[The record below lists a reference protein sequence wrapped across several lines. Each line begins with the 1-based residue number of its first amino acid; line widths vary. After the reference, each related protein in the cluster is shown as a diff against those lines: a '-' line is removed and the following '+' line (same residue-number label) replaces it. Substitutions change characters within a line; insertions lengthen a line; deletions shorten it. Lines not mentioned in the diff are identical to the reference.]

1 MDPTLVGGLLTIAGT
16 LCSGLLYLAR
26 VLVNRHLG
34 LITKLETND
43 NAKTESLTKIAG
55 ELTRTREVQQEHAA
69 KIASLEVALED
80 KRNSEAVAQSKVA
93 TAIMERALGHVTGQ
107 HAAVSAE
114 RLGPMTEQEVA
125 EAPTAPQRRPLRT
138 APAR

>member
-1 MDPTLVGGLLTIAGT
+1 M
-16 LCSGLLYLAR
+16 
-26 VLVNRHLG
+26 LVNRHLG

-107 HAAVSAE
+107 HPAITAE
-114 RLGPMTEQEVA
+114 RHEMTEREVA